1 MNFEEYKTE
10 FGKLLPK
17 FFDSLG
23 FGDRK
28 DLCKVLEIMWLSKYG
43 RIVLLNALLVLKKQG
58 LGNDIIK
65 TIAHKTFLSLKND
78 TTVSPDKNPINY
90 LLNHYDAIHGLM
102 QNIDNPVV
110 DKQFACEVI
119 QNIRII
125 LNRINTIDYLPK
137 PNNCKPPVSFV
148 VTTKNLESFV
158 EFFLEKKI
166 AGEIKDILTND
177 YYDAQEKKEVLTTA
191 IDNLSRK
198 DFDIK
203 RLNGAT
209 WLTWFTF
216 SKDNTPETETE
227 TESIR
232 ICEKLGL
239 VHFQEK
245 AHIIEIKI
253 PLDKMNKNFF
263 RPTFVEGS
271 TGTRFKYLACEN
283 SLKEHGF
290 KEDQDYGMTVDL
302 RKFVNQF
309 SNVDGVPELV
319 YPTSDLTF
327 ENVKCTYLDR
337 LDKKLKD
344 LNTGS
349 PNSNTIT
356 SSLRSDEA
364 FSEVLIRKYN
374 VIK

>member
-10 FGKLLPK
+10 FGKLLPN
-17 FFDSLG
+17 FFDSLE

-65 TIAHKTFLSLKND
+65 TIAHKAFLSLKND

-90 LLNHYDAIHGLM
+90 LLNHYDAIRGLM

-137 PNNCKPPVSFV
+137 PNNCKPPVSSV
-148 VTTKNLESFV
+148 ITTKNLESFV
-158 EFFLEKKI
+158 EYFLEKKI

-177 YYDAQEKKEVLTTA
+177 YYDEQEKKEILTTA
-191 IDNLSRK
+191 INNLSPK

-216 SKDNTPETETE
+216 SNKNNTPE

-245 AHIIEIKI
+245 AHLIKI
-253 PLDKMNKNFF
+253 LIPIDKMNENFF

-290 KEDQDYGMTVDL
+290 EEDQDYGMTVDL
-302 RKFVNQF
+302 DKFVNQMP
-309 SNVDGVPELV
+309 NVDGVPELV

-327 ENVKCTYLDR
+327 ENVECTYLDR

-364 FSEVLIRKYN
+364 FSEVLIQKYS